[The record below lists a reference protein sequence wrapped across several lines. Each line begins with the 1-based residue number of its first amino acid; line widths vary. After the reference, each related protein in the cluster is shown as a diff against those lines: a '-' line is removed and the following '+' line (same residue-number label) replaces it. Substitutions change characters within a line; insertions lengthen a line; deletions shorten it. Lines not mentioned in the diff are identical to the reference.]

1 MYSQSPYLPHQLTVI
16 YIIEKALYIKLNHIM
31 QIHSLEHGIGSL
43 HGMFYGAVRAKAVAI
58 VAEFRFADRLHDLLD
73 TLLYQPV
80 PDTRNTQRAGLAVWL
95 RNVFTPDRFWSVSV
109 LTSCDNKPHFLHNC
123 FGR

>member
-1 MYSQSPYLPHQLTVI
+1 MAGFVWNEGSAVWHSNRCFQNPLDNKIQLFVVYSQSPYLPHQLTVI

-43 HGMFYGAVRAKAVAI
+43 HGVFYGAVRAKAVAI

-80 PDTRNTQRAGLAVWL
+80 PDTGNT
-95 RNVFTPDRFWSVSV
+95 
-109 LTSCDNKPHFLHNC
+109 
-123 FGR
+123 